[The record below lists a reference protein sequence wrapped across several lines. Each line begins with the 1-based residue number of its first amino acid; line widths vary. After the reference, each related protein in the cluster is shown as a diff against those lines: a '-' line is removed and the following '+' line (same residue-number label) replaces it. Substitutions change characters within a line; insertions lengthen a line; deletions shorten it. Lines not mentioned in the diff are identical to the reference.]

1 MQQLFALR
9 SLHFE
14 KAEPARSVR
23 SLIAIIVGNTTPP
36 GQIEEPSGELLTW
49 NYLEQG
55 NQRAG
60 VQAEALNGPCAL
72 GAPQA

>member
-1 MQQLFALR
+1 VQQLFALR

-23 SLIAIIVGNTTPP
+23 SLIAIVVGNTTPP

-49 NYLEQG
+49 NHLH
-55 NQRAG
+55 
-60 VQAEALNGPCAL
+60 LL
-72 GAPQA
+72 GQPTELQIPTVKYKF